1 MICLFKTWHSHIHV
15 KMSQQTGTRYLKLYY
30 PVLWTVSNSSELTTK
45 RTAELAKK
53 KKKMKKNEKP
63 KKESDK
69 FFNLKDSYVK
79 PKHRSEESLR
89 RCRSARTIVKN
100 PYRRSRMVADLDRLS
115 EVEKEIRHIRVLFHS
130 LLSFLYY
137 FHFFFSFSL

>member
-1 MICLFKTWHSHIHV
+1 MICLFKNWHSHFHV
-15 KMSQQTGTRYLKLYY
+15 KMSQQTGTRYLIILYY

-45 RTAELAKK
+45 WTAELAKK
-53 KKKMKKNEKP
+53 KKMKENEEP

-100 PYRRSRMVADLDRLS
+100 PYRRSRMVADLRGREGNTPHTGSLS
-115 EVEKEIRHIRVLFHS
+115 LATFIPFLFS
-130 LLSFLYY
+130 
-137 FHFFFSFSL
+137 FFFSFSL